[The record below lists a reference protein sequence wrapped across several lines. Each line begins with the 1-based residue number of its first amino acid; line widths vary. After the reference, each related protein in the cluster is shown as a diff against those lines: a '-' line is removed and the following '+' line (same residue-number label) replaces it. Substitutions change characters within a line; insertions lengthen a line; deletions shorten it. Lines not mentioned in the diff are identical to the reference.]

1 MIGYQFRSL
10 GYAVNLQKKLQAD
23 MDKPPDEAY
32 PPELRT
38 ETLYRGAVSDA
49 ERKLLIRFYL
59 EGWSQKEL
67 ADAMGISDNACKLRI
82 KRAQARLRNAL
93 EEDKP
98 AWTGSAAEL
107 LVLLGGNMKANAPGT
122 AFALPAFI
130 SFT

>member
-67 ADAMGISDNACKLRI
+67 AEELGISENACQKRI
-82 KRAQARLRNAL
+82 TRAKERLRSAL
-93 EEDKP
+93 EEAKP
-98 AWTGSAAEL
+98 PGPVDPLTTG
-107 LVLLGGNMKANAPGT
+107 GT
-122 AFALPAFI
+122 LSERRTEPR
-130 SFT
+130 

>member
-32 PPELRT
+32 PLELRT

-107 LVLLGGNMKANAPGT
+107 LVLLGG
-122 AFALPAFI
+122 I
-130 SFT
+130 